1 VVVVTTS
8 RAAGLR
14 LRRVISAGRT
24 LWLQPRPGENVVLRS
39 ARQLLTADSRDR
51 VFLLAGQAFI
61 AVIPLVIVTAGVVRA
76 LLLTPQMSLVDRF
89 SLEGELAATVTELF
103 QRPPAATSGV
113 GLASILLLL
122 VTVNGFARSLR
133 RTFELAWG
141 FPRSPGLRGVVNGFL
156 GVTVLLAMATSVS
169 GLRTAT
175 DQGPWW
181 VSPILGVPAQ
191 AAAALAGWLLTTR
204 LLLSQR
210 VAWSVLVPG
219 AVFAAGAQLVSDWVA
234 SIYLPLS
241 LARNAERY
249 GGIGV
254 AISIVYWWLIFAA
267 VVVSVAVVGSE
278 LTRGGPGRPRD
289 GGTDQLLLD

>member
-1 VVVVTTS
+1 M
-8 RAAGLR
+8 
-14 LRRVISAGRT
+14 ISAGRT

-39 ARQLLTADSRDR
+39 ARQLLTPDSRDR

-61 AVIPLVIVTAGVVRA
+61 ALVPLVIVTAGVLGA
-76 LLLTPQMSLVDRF
+76 LPLTPRMSLVDRF
-89 SLEGELAATVTELF
+89 SLEGDVAATVTELF
-103 QRPPAATSGV
+103 QRPPETTSGV

-122 VTVNGFARSLR
+122 VTVNSFARSLR
-133 RTFELAWG
+133 RTFEMAWG
-141 FPRSPGLRGVVNGFL
+141 LPRTPGLRGVVHGLL
-156 GVTVLLAMATSVS
+156 GVAVLLVMATSVS

-175 DQGPWW
+175 DHGPWW
-181 VSPILGVPAQ
+181 VSLTLGVPIQ
-191 AAAALAGWLLTTR
+191 VAAALAGWLLAIR

-210 VAWSVLVPG
+210 VAWSALVPG
-219 AVFAAGAQLVSDWVA
+219 AVFAAGAQLVADWVA

-267 VVVSVAVVGSE
+267 VVVSVAGVGSE
-278 LTRGGPGRPRD
+278 LTRGARGRQRDSGP
-289 GGTDQLLLD
+289 DQPDLN